1 MKKVIVFL
9 FCICLM
15 PLWAQLS
22 TAVKVDWKPLQN
34 YSYAEKSMYI
44 PDFEGVAFSYD
55 YDENKL
61 EAVKLFQNSGFVEET
76 ALQISNLMTEIVQ
89 ESDLGELDKS
99 KISEKFTAT
108 VQNSLARNDQNV
120 ILVFEPFFKLNNG
133 YHKVISFDISAPKTS
148 VSNKLMNVQASA
160 NAIQNSVLASGSWYR
175 FYVEKSGV
183 YYIDKSFLKSLGFNT
198 GVDPRKIKIF
208 GNGGRMLPILNS
220 TTYPM
225 DLAEN
230 AIEFIG
236 ESDGSFDDGD
246 YILMYC
252 EGMDNWSAENETHL
266 NLYSDKS
273 YYYVTYDGS
282 NGKRIQS
289 TIQPTGA
296 ATTTTSEYNGYYFHE
311 EDKYNIG
318 KIGKVWFGEEFYL
331 ETEQDFTFDIPN
343 LVANSTA
350 RLDLHVG
357 DVTFVNT
364 KFIVAVNGSTATD
377 VTLQHIYG
385 NETRN
390 LDDAS
395 YTTNFPAANSINVKL
410 TYNNNGVP
418 TAKGYLDFIKI
429 NTVNTLTGFGQ
440 QYRFQKNNLPSSGII
455 EYQFS
460 NASNINRVWD
470 ITDIYNVN
478 AMVTGNNHSNFSFK
492 ENLGVQ
498 KKYIAIDG
506 SNLYT
511 PSKEKATQ
519 VSNQD
524 LKGTIFL
531 DNTFFFQDIDYL
543 IITPSFLSG
552 PANKLATFHKNYSGL
567 NVKVVYLENIYQEFG
582 GGKQDIGAIRNFI
595 KYVYQ
600 NASTPLRR
608 VKYVNLFGDASFDFK
623 SRIRNN
629 TNIVPIFHAKNSYT
643 DGDAA
648 SFCTDDFFVML
659 DNTDPNPENGVN
671 GIDVAVGRMIVSTES
686 QAYEMV
692 NKVIE
697 YHDIKSYG
705 NWRTNAVFIADDAD
719 KANDGS
725 LQAAQNNNSD
735 NLYNINKYINYKKV
749 LLDSYQQQTTSGGA
763 RYPKARTDIR
773 NAFEKGSLVFN
784 YIGHGGE
791 TGLTQERVWDRY
803 DGYDFYNQY
812 KYPLFITITCE
823 FSRFDNPFTPTAGE
837 YTYWNA
843 KGGAL
848 SMLTTTRKIGYE
860 FTFNS
865 KLTEKV
871 FSIGE
876 TDRIT
881 MGEALRITKNLLNTG
896 ANKVVSLIGDPAVFL
911 AYPQPNVVLTKINDV
926 PITQPVDDLK
936 ALNYVKL
943 TGQVQDETGN
953 LLSSY
958 NGDLAVQIFDKDY
971 IAATLNND
979 GYATPMNF
987 TNLGE
992 TIFRGNATVVNGQF
1006 EFGFVVP
1013 KDIKIPVGNGR
1024 ISFYAKRNQT
1034 RLDKIGYNTDIR
1046 IGGINLNAVADTT
1059 PPLVNLYMN
1068 DEIFVSGGIT
1078 NQSPYFLVKLS
1089 DEHGINTASG
1099 IGHDLVAILDGDEN
1113 NPYILNDYYETEPNN
1128 FTLGKIRYP
1137 FRNLSLG
1144 KHTIL
1149 FRGWDVYNNLV
1160 TAQIEFI
1167 VVGDDDVA
1175 LSNVLNYPNP
1185 FVNYTEFWFS
1195 HNKPYENLDVQ
1206 VQIFTITGKIVK
1218 TINQKV
1224 STDGFT
1230 SRGITWNGL
1239 DDFGDK
1245 IGKGVYVYKLTVKSE
1260 LTGKKAEKTEK
1271 LVIL

>member
-1 MKKVIVFL
+1 
-9 FCICLM
+9 M
-15 PLWAQLS
+15 PLWAQINA
-22 TAVKVDWKPLQN
+22 TITVEWKPLQK
-34 YSYAEKSMYI
+34 YSYAEKSRDI
-44 PDFEGVAFSYD
+44 PNFEGVAFTYD
-55 YDENKL
+55 YNENKL
-61 EAVKLFQNSGFVEET
+61 EAIKLFQNSGFVEEN

-89 ESDLGELDKS
+89 ETDLGELDKS
-99 KISEKFTAT
+99 KIAEKFTAT
-108 VQNSLARNDQNV
+108 VKNSLARNDQNV
-120 ILVFEPFFKLNNG
+120 VFVFEPFFKLNNE
-133 YHKVISFDISAPKTS
+133 YHKVVSFNVTAPKIS
-148 VSNKLMNVQASA
+148 VGNKLLSAQASV
-160 NAIQNSVLASGSWYR
+160 NAIQNSVLANGSWYR

-220 TTYPM
+220 VSYPM

-282 NGKRIQS
+282 DGKRIQN
-289 TIQPTGA
+289 TIQPIGA

-311 EDKYNIG
+311 VDKYNIG

-331 ETEQDFTFDIPN
+331 EPEQDFTFDIPN
-343 LVANSTA
+343 LVANSSA

-364 KFIVAVNGSTATD
+364 KFNVAVNGGTATD
-377 VTLQHIYG
+377 VTLQHISGSTTLNIAHAYY
-385 NETRN
+385 
-390 LDDAS
+390 S
-395 YTTNFPAANSINVKL
+395 TNFPATNSVNVKL
-410 TYNNNGVP
+410 TYDNSGVP

-478 AMVTGNNHSNFSFK
+478 AMVSGNNQSNFSFK
-492 ENLGVQ
+492 DNLGTQ
-498 KKYIAIDG
+498 KKYIAVDG
-506 SNLYT
+506 NNLYA
-511 PSKEKATQ
+511 PLKEKSTQ
-519 VSNQD
+519 VSNQN
-524 LKGTIFL
+524 LKGTVFL
-531 DNTFFFQDIDYL
+531 DNTFYFEDIDYL
-543 IITPSFLSG
+543 IITPSLLSG
-552 PANKLATFHKNYSGL
+552 PANKLATFHRNYSGL

-600 NASTPLRR
+600 NASTAARR
-608 VKYVNLFGDASFDFK
+608 VKYVNLFGDASYDFK
-623 SRIRNN
+623 NRIRNN
-629 TNIVPIFHAKNSYT
+629 TNIVPIFHALNSYT
-643 DGDAA
+643 DGDVV

-659 DNTDPNPENGVN
+659 DNTDPNPQNGVS
-671 GIDVAVGRMIVSTES
+671 GIDVAIGRMIVSSET

-725 LQAAQNNNSD
+725 LQAAQNSNSD
-735 NLYNINKYINYKKV
+735 NLYNLNKYINYKKV
-749 LLDSYQQQTTSGGA
+749 LLDSYQQETTSGGA

-773 NAFEKGSLVFN
+773 NAFEKGALVFN
-784 YIGHGGE
+784 FIGHGGE

-823 FSRFDNPFTPTAGE
+823 FSRFDNPSMPTAGE

-860 FTFNS
+860 FAFNS
-865 KLTEKV
+865 KITEKV

-876 TDRIT
+876 TDRVT
-881 MGEALRITKNLLNTG
+881 MGEALRITKNLFSNSG
-896 ANKVVSLIGDPAVFL
+896 ANKVVSLIGDPAVYL

-943 TGQVQDETGN
+943 SGQVQDETGN

-971 IAATLNND
+971 IATTLNND

-992 TIFRGNATVVNGQF
+992 TVFRGNATVVNGQF

-1068 DEIFVSGGIT
+1068 DETFVSGGIT
-1078 NQSPYFLVKLS
+1078 SQSPYFLVKLS

-1128 FTLGKIRYP
+1128 YTLGKIRYP

-1167 VVGDDDVA
+1167 VVGDDDVT